1 MSIVLALRVDP
12 GIPILRGR
20 DHTWSIIRDLTAVD
34 RDTLFGPAVIHARS
48 SGVELATIRRE
59 LVTLERAGFLAR
71 VQVDGRALWRVVQ
84 RPTRLPSL
92 SADGR
97 IVETGQGAMWN
108 AIRALG
114 SFTHAEVA
122 LAASTE
128 ELPVSPVAAKSYVLK
143 LGEAGY
149 LKMERPATSKRQ
161 ARWRLRPSMNSGPL
175 PPKIL
180 RTKLV
185 YDANRNEVYGLADAE
200 EVSP

>member
-1 MSIVLALRVDP
+1 MSIILALRVDP
-12 GIPILRGR
+12 GTPIRRGR
-20 DHTWSIIRDLTAVD
+20 DHYWTLIRNLTAFDRDALFDATFILERSQDVDLSSIRRDLT
-34 RDTLFGPAVIHARS
+34 
-48 SGVELATIRRE
+48 
-59 LVTLERAGFLAR
+59 TLERAGFLAR
-71 VQVDGRALWRVVQ
+71 VQAGGVTMWRVVQ

-97 IVETGQGAMWN
+97 VVETGQGAMWN

-128 ELPVSPVAAKSYVLK
+128 ELPISPIAAKSYVLR
-143 LGEAGY
+143 LAGVGY
-149 LKMERPATSKRQ
+149 LKVERTATSKRQ
-161 ARWRLRPSMNSGPL
+161 ARWRLRPSMNTGPL
-175 PPKIL
+175 PPRIL

-185 YDANRNEVYGLADAE
+185 FDPNRNEVVGLSDAE